1 MKLRIWALK
10 KKKKLVYTARLLPER
25 FYPFTVSLDNN
36 ATVCVSHWSPCWHW
50 IPIFKTSLL
59 FFANF
64 ESWKTYPRFNL
75 HFYDRL
81 WAWNT
86 VLLSKNSHL
95 FCVDVFVLFFR
106 SELLP
111 EWLSFPTPWS
121 LTTAGSLSWL
131 LPISEPELIFAPYFN
146 PWFPLSPCLGPLLPV
161 EVFFRFTFFVLVGT
175 SH

>member
-1 MKLRIWALK
+1 M
-10 KKKKLVYTARLLPER
+10 
-25 FYPFTVSLDNN
+25 SL
-36 ATVCVSHWSPCWHW
+36 CVFLSHWSPCWHQ
-50 IPIFKTSLL
+50 ILIFKTFSLL

-64 ESWKTYPRFNL
+64 DSWKTYHHCFNL
-75 HFYDRL
+75 HFYDCL

-95 FCVDVFVLFFR
+95 FCVDVFVLFLR

-111 EWLSFPTPWS
+111 EWLPFPTSWS

-131 LPISEPELIFAPYFN
+131 LPISDPESIFLPYFN
-146 PWFPLSPCLGPLLPV
+146 PWFPLGPCLGPFLPV
-161 EVFFRFTFFVLVGT
+161 EVFFRFTLFVLMGT